1 MYLKEG
7 RPGRSH
13 YMRCKQKANI
23 WGVVPDE
30 ESRGSLPVQELVASV
45 VNVHNILPTSNYCC
59 LLHLGLIYSKETVWP
74 ALWCRK
80 QLQSCE
86 AMWQWVHKIRTQQVE
101 SLRACFLIKK
111 LNKVLWAHFWGPFWS
126 RMPFHQS
133 YLYIS
138 ALTHAKMKGHGARP
152 VVVTMMASLTPSIIM
167 VMLSSMCLH
176 LVNFPRPVS
185 LCHDPGS

>member
-13 YMRCKQKANI
+13 YMQCKQKANI

-30 ESRGSLPVQELVASV
+30 ESRGSLPVKNWWPVSWMF
-45 VNVHNILPTSNYCC
+45 NVLPTSNYCC

-86 AMWQWVHKIRTQQVE
+86 TMWQWVHKIRTQQVE
-101 SLRACFLIKK
+101 SLRACFLMKNVETRCYE
-111 LNKVLWAHFWGPFWS
+111 LTSEASFGLECHF
-126 RMPFHQS
+126 
-133 YLYIS
+133 I
-138 ALTHAKMKGHGARP
+138 
-152 VVVTMMASLTPSIIM
+152 SLTCILVPWHTQKWKVTVLVQLLSQWWLPS
-167 VMLSSMCLH
+167 LL
-176 LVNFPRPVS
+176 P
-185 LCHDPGS
+185 